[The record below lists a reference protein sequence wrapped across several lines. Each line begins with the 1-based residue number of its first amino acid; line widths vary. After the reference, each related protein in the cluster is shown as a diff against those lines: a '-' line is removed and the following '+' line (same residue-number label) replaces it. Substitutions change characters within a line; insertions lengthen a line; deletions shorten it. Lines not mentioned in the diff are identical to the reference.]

1 LSFTALDYTNP
12 KQNQYAYKLE
22 GLDHDWIQTGNKH
35 EAEYTHVPPGK
46 YTVGNE
52 LNIPLRI
59 VPDELARYLVDTGQA
74 TMTLEKSGTVTIT
87 VTCDRCGREV
97 IGMEGDGGTAGFY
110 RVAEGIWSKYAN
122 EGEAILCDACMQ
134 SDPRYLADYPPVVP
148 PVPEE
153 LVTKWKPLGDFSR
166 LDLDGLTVD
175 ELRDLAEANGI
186 DLPGGKVKKADLIE
200 LIAHAAVQPHI
211 DDLDLSDEASE

>member
-1 LSFTALDYTNP
+1 MAMAEIEHTGYRGPLTNNLFLP
-12 KQNQYAYKLE
+12 A
-22 GLDHDWIQTGNKH
+22 
-35 EAEYTHVPPGK
+35 GK

-74 TMTLEKSGTVTIT
+74 TMTLEKPGIVSIT

-97 IGMEGDGGTAGFY
+97 SGMEGAGGTAGFY
-110 RVAEGIWSKYAN
+110 RVGEGLWQKYAN

-134 SDPRYLADYPPVVP
+134 SDPRYLADYPPASP
-148 PVPEE
+148 PTTESEE
-153 LVTKWKPLGDFSR
+153 PLTAWKPLGDFSVP
-166 LDLDGLTVD
+166 DLEMLTVD